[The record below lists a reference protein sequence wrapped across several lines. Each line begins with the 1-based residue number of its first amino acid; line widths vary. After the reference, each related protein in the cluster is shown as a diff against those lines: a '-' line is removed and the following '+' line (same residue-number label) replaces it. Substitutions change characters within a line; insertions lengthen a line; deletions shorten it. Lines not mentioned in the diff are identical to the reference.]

1 MPTIRIIMPLIKQIR
16 EAVNSSNL
24 SHTFTTQ
31 DIMLWVSV
39 NNITKNDGEE
49 YAESSI
55 TSILSNSSVRNLQS
69 SNQNVKVLGRRENAE
84 GKSEYWFLAE

>member
-1 MPTIRIIMPLIKQIR
+1 MSLIEQIR
-16 EAVNSSNL
+16 EAVNCGYL

-31 DIMLWVSV
+31 DIKLWINS
-39 NNITKNDGEE
+39 NNITNDGEQ

-55 TSILSNSSVRNLQS
+55 TSLLSNSSVRNSES

-84 GKSEYWFLAE
+84 GKAEYWFL